1 MFVMSLTNKIYFQG
15 VPREFIDAMNTI
27 KSEFQKMQQGKFD
40 EVDFNKMK
48 TFFGAIAENIDVQ
61 KKRIG
66 GNFSVAHAVNR

>member
-1 MFVMSLTNKIYFQG
+1 
-15 VPREFIDAMNTI
+15 MNTI

>member
-1 MFVMSLTNKIYFQG
+1 MCPQKGLFLVYFEISH
-15 VPREFIDAMNTI
+15 REFIDAMNSI

-48 TFFGAIAENIDVQ
+48 TFFGAIAKNIDVQ

>member
-1 MFVMSLTNKIYFQG
+1 
-15 VPREFIDAMNTI
+15 MNSI

-48 TFFGAIAENIDVQ
+48 TFFGAIAKNIDVQ